1 MQQPAPQVTPPRV
14 DRAGRTRRR
23 ILEAASQC
31 FSSDGYAKTTVEA
44 IARRASVSKGIVY
57 HHFNGKE
64 QILERVLGLTLSE
77 WSEVSNLDDTLARE
91 AGVLEAVA
99 DVQRKAMAFAREN
112 PMARSLLQ
120 IDHQVLVTVAGSRE
134 VRESLENHRQ
144 SLIRALRHGIE
155 SGEVRSTIDPERAA
169 DILHV
174 HFMGLI
180 DQLLDPNG
188 LEVTAELV
196 DCGLDILFHGMAT
209 RPPGQTDGAK
219 T

>member
-1 MQQPAPQVTPPRV
+1 MQQTAPQVPPPRV
-14 DRAGRTRRR
+14 DRAERTRRR

-31 FSSDGYAKTTVEA
+31 FSSAGYAKCTVEA
-44 IARRASVSKGIVY
+44 IAGRAGVSKGIVY

-64 QILERVLGLTLSE
+64 QILERVLGLTLAE
-77 WSEVSNLDDTLARE
+77 WSEVSNLDETLARE
-91 AGVLEAVA
+91 AGVLEAIA
-99 DVQRKAMAFAREN
+99 DVQRKAIAFAREN

-134 VRESLENHRQ
+134 VRESIERHRQ
-144 SLIRALRHGIE
+144 NLVVALRLGID
-155 SGEVRSTIDPERAA
+155 SGEVRSAIDPERAA

-180 DQLLDPNG
+180 DQLLDPKG

-209 RPPGQTDGAK
+209 RPTGQTDGAK
-219 T
+219 P